1 MLRVIA
7 RVLRFYF
14 SLLFVYLLCCFIAGP
29 KNAVPW
35 FVFVSLTL
43 LGFTACGM
51 IIQHRQ
57 KRAIQPGNTWAFSSP
72 VNQVDSTAVCNSA
85 CSVQRDPGQLP
96 MSDVGHGCFLQLDAG
111 AQRCEI
117 LGLQ

>member
-14 SLLFVYLLCCFIAGP
+14 SLLFVYLLCCFIGGP

-43 LGFTACGM
+43 MGLTACGM
-51 IIQHRQ
+51 IIRSRQ
-57 KRAIQPGNTWAFSSP
+57 R
-72 VNQVDSTAVCNSA
+72 
-85 CSVQRDPGQLP
+85 
-96 MSDVGHGCFLQLDAG
+96 
-111 AQRCEI
+111 
-117 LGLQ
+117 